1 MKRNG
6 DSGGEG
12 KGRSLLC
19 GLARLIW
26 DVHPC
31 IGGEASH
38 DGGALRRV
46 ELPPSHPVI
55 ERVERCHV
63 LSVQLERARR
73 EREEGLGERRISRCG
88 RAECRRQEG
97 GCRVRVVGG
106 GVPA

>member
-19 GLARLIW
+19 GLARLIR

-46 ELPPSHPVI
+46 ELPPRHPVI

-63 LSVQLERARR
+63 LSVQLERAGRR
-73 EREEGLGERRISRCG
+73 ETRGWARGVSAGVGEWS
-88 RAECRRQEG
+88 
-97 GCRVRVVGG
+97 VGG
-106 GVPA
+106 RKEDVWWG